1 MISFAPTEEQEIAR
15 ATAADFA
22 RSVLSA
28 TARAAD
34 EAAALPS
41 TLLAT
46 AWALGLVQTIA
57 DAGPGSLEQ
66 PTVLNALMLEELARG
81 DAAAAV
87 AIAAPLGFVKA
98 VADQGTERQRQEL
111 LPLFAADAPRLAA
124 IAYVDVGWFQ
134 GAARPTTATKVAG
147 GFRLEGVKGPDPAR
161 KSVQPYPCDRRET
174 KSGAQAFIVP
184 MESDGVTVHPP
195 RGTLGLRALAMADVA
210 LDSVFVVDSARLG
223 EDSVADVQRIVDQSR
238 VALSAILSG
247 LSRAVLDAALP
258 YTKERV
264 VHGQAIAKKQSVAFK
279 IADMH
284 IAIEAMRWMG
294 LRAAT
299 EIDARQPATRSARL
313 AQVYA
318 SNAAV
323 RIADEGV
330 QIFGGHGFVRDLPL
344 EMWYR
349 NARSL
354 SVLDGL
360 VGA

>member
-1 MISFAPTEEQEIAR
+1 
-15 ATAADFA
+15 
-22 RSVLSA
+22 
-28 TARAAD
+28 
-34 EAAALPS
+34 
-41 TLLAT
+41 
-46 AWALGLVQTIA
+46 
-57 DAGPGSLEQ
+57 
-66 PTVLNALMLEELARG
+66 
-81 DAAAAV
+81 
-87 AIAAPLGFVKA
+87 
-98 VADQGTERQRQEL
+98 
-111 LPLFAADAPRLAA
+111 
-124 IAYVDVGWFQ
+124 
-134 GAARPTTATKVAG
+134 
-147 GFRLEGVKGPDPAR
+147 
-161 KSVQPYPCDRRET
+161 
-174 KSGAQAFIVP
+174 
-184 MESDGVTVHPP
+184 
-195 RGTLGLRALAMADVA
+195 MADVA
-210 LDSVFVVDSARLG
+210 LDSVSVVDSARLG
-223 EDSVADVQRIVDQSR
+223 EDAVVDVQRIVDQSR

-247 LSRAVLDAALP
+247 LSRAIFDAALP

-279 IADMH
+279 LADMH

-299 EIDARQPATRSARL
+299 ELDAKQPATRSARL

-318 SNAAV
+318 SNAAM

>member
-1 MISFAPTEEQEIAR
+1 MISFALTEEQEIAR

-28 TARAAD
+28 TARATD
-34 EAAALPS
+34 EAAALPA
-41 TLLAT
+41 TLQAT

-147 GFRLEGVKGPDPAR
+147 GFRLEGVKGLIPLASRCSHVLVTAESD
-161 KSVQPYPCDRRET
+161 V
-174 KSGAQAFIVP
+174 GAQAFIVP
-184 MESDGVTVHPP
+184 MELNGVTVHPP

-210 LDSVFVVDSARLG
+210 LDSVFVADSARLG